1 MESLKKQ
8 SKKNNIFEVKTKE
21 DLKREEFLGVLAEM
35 IYFHIQKNN
44 DKEAVM

>member
-1 MESLKKQ
+1 MTSLKKPL
-8 SKKNNIFEVKTKE
+8 KKSNIFEVKTKE
-21 DLKREEFLGVLAEM
+21 DLKREEFLDVLAEM

>member
-1 MESLKKQ
+1 MKSLKIQ

-21 DLKREEFLGVLAEM
+21 DLKRKEFLDVLAEM

-44 DKEAVM
+44 EKEAVM